1 MSTGTTEREQGD
13 AAPLGS
19 ERHMRADALRNR
31 ERILEAA
38 TTLMAIHGID
48 VPIDDI
54 ADLAQVGVG
63 TVYRNFPT
71 KGALF
76 EALLLARIT
85 PLVAAARTAAA
96 AEEPGEA
103 FVAFV
108 RNLCDEF
115 ADFKALADAMVE
127 SGCGPERH
135 QELDLRRAD
144 RCRLAPPGAG
154 SDVRPDQAGCEHQR
168 RLGDDGRAQSRRSDV
183 HGSIAAETVR
193 RAGVRFAAG
202 RRAQRA
208 PAVRAGCVARRT
220 RQDGLSVLL
229 ISQASRSMARCLP
242 IGTCSDRS
250 PPADRTL
257 RSISHVPRSSRESRT
272 SSTRM
277 IACPLGDFFDHRSRR
292 STFGHG
298 HPPALVVCSSR
309 VTDPV

>member
-1 MSTGTTEREQGD
+1 MSTGTTEREEGD
-13 AAPLGS
+13 AAPMGS
-19 ERHMRADALRNR
+19 ERHMRADAVRNR

-96 AEEPGEA
+96 ADEPGEA

-127 SGCGPERH
+127 SGVDLSATKSQISGELIDAVSLLLERA
-135 QELDLRRAD
+135 QVSGRIRPDVNI
-144 RCRLAPPGAG
+144 
-154 SDVRPDQAGCEHQR
+154 SDVSAMMAGLSHADPMFMDPSQR
-168 RLGDDGRAQSRRSDV
+168 KR
-183 HGSIAAETVR
+183 
-193 RAGVRFAAG
+193 
-202 RRAQRA
+202 
-208 PAVRAGCVARRT
+208 CVALVCDSLLVGAR
-220 RQDGLSVLL
+220 SVLPQCAQGK
-229 ISQASRSMARCLP
+229 S
-242 IGTCSDRS
+242 S
-250 PPADRTL
+250 P
-257 RSISHVPRSSRESRT
+257 
-272 SSTRM
+272 
-277 IACPLGDFFDHRSRR
+277 
-292 STFGHG
+292 
-298 HPPALVVCSSR
+298 
-309 VTDPV
+309 DPVRTGSLSS